1 MITGVTKPNL
11 LYPRQSFF
19 ILPTLP
25 FTSCPHPHDMQPHTA
40 NPHVWRNTRNTVQP
54 GKYPVGPGDTPAGSQ
69 AAKQWAITEITV
81 RPGHQTR
88 EKNTLS
94 NQASKHQASCGGGK
108 KKKYSLISKAMI
120 SYCIRFLSSLYL
132 SDFFITYVSSQ
143 FFYLEIMP
151 MDELWISGRRFKR
164 RSEANI
170 DQQQQTRGRSFPPS
184 E

>member
-1 MITGVTKPNL
+1 MTRSPIQQTHTFGGT
-11 LYPRQSFF
+11 QS
-19 ILPTLP
+19 
-25 FTSCPHPHDMQPHTA
+25 
-40 NPHVWRNTRNTVQP
+40 TVQP
-54 GKYPVGPGDTPAGSQ
+54 GKYPVGPEDTPAGSQ

-94 NQASKHQASCGGGK
+94 NQASTHQASCGGGREK
-108 KKKYSLISKAMI
+108 KNHSLISKAMI
-120 SYCIRFLSSLYL
+120 SYCIRFLSSLSL

-143 FFYLEIMP
+143 FFYPEIMP
-151 MDELWISGRRFKR
+151 VDERWISGRRFKR

-170 DQQQQTRGRSFPPS
+170 DQQQQTRGRSFPPP